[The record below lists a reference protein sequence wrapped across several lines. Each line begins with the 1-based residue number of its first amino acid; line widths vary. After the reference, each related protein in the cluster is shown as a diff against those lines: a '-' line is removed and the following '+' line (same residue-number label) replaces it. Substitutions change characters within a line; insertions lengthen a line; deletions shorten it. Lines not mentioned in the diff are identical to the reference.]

1 MSTFSQRIAS
11 AFVVLFG
18 KHGDVA
24 KEARE
29 RGQSRQAVYREA
41 AQVIDAVDGAVAQ
54 AQIAE
59 LEQTI
64 AALQAQIQGLEERLT
79 HAVELTPET
88 QHAFAVVSQAEGVS
102 LAVAR
107 RQLQVVAPASP
118 SVPSVATLGRATQE
132 AGRLA
137 GPLLEVI
144 DEFTR
149 PKVQQLTADA
159 IFLVRDRSR

>member
-11 AFVVLFG
+11 AWVVLFG
-18 KHGDVA
+18 KHGDVT

-41 AQVIDAVDGAVAQ
+41 AQVIAAVDGEVAQ
-54 AQIAE
+54 AKIAA

-64 AALQAQIQGLEERLT
+64 VEMQAQIQALEEQLAR
-79 HAVELTPET
+79 AVELTAET
-88 QHAFAVVSQAEGVS
+88 QHAFATVSQAEGVS

-107 RQLQVVAPASP
+107 RQLQVVAPASAP
-118 SVPSVATLGRATQE
+118 VSSVATWGRATEE
-132 AGRLA
+132 AGELA

-149 PKVQQLTADA
+149 PRVQQLTADA
-159 IFLVRDRSR
+159 IFFNGPITS